1 MQNNFQINNIL
12 ERDSV
17 FIKKLDL
24 CQLRLINNK
33 NFPWV
38 ILVPE
43 IDNIAEITDLNDEQ
57 YNLLCAEIMLVSRI
71 IKAEFSP
78 DKLNIATIG
87 NVVRQMHIHIVARY
101 KNDSLFPNTVWGS
114 KSLPYEEIEYDRIA
128 KQIKNALQ

>member
-1 MQNNFQINNIL
+1 MQNNFRINNVL

-43 IDNIAEITDLNDEQ
+43 IDDISEITDLNSKQ
-57 YNLLCAEIMLVSRI
+57 YSLLCTEIMLVSRI
-71 IKAEFSP
+71 IKTQFSP

-101 KNDSLFPNTVWGS
+101 KNDPLFPNTVWGS
-114 KSLPYEEIEYDRIA
+114 KTSPYEEIECNEIV
-128 KQIKNALQ
+128 KQIKSALQ

>member
-1 MQNNFQINNIL
+1 MQNNFRINNVL

-43 IDNIAEITDLNDEQ
+43 IDDISEIIDLNSEQ
-57 YNLLCAEIMLVSRI
+57 YSLLCTEIMLVSRV
-71 IKAEFSP
+71 IKTQFSP

-101 KNDSLFPNTVWGS
+101 KNDPLSLAS
-114 KSLPYEEIEYDRIA
+114 PYCIW
-128 KQIKNALQ
+128 K

>member
-1 MQNNFQINNIL
+1 MQNNFQINNVL

-43 IDNIAEITDLNDEQ
+43 IDNISEITDLSSNQ
-57 YNLLCAEIMLVSRI
+57 YHLLCSEIMLISRI
-71 IKAEFSP
+71 IKTQFSP

-87 NVVRQMHIHIVARY
+87 NIVKQMHIHIVARY
-101 KNDSLFPNTVWGS
+101 KNDPLFPNTVWGNQP
-114 KSLPYEEIEYDRIA
+114 LPYEELECNRVI
-128 KQIKNALQ
+128 KQIKDALQ

>member
-17 FIKKLDL
+17 FIKKLNL

-43 IDNIAEITDLNDEQ
+43 IDNISEITDLNSEQ
-57 YNLLCAEIMLVSRI
+57 YSLLCSEIMLVSKI
-71 IKAEFSP
+71 IKTQFSP

-87 NVVRQMHIHIVARY
+87 NVIRQMHIHIVARY
-101 KNDSLFPNTVWGS
+101 KNDPLFPNTVWGNKPS
-114 KSLPYEEIEYDRIA
+114 PYEKIECDRIA
-128 KQIKNALQ
+128 KQIKNSLQ

>member
-1 MQNNFQINNIL
+1 MQNNFQINNVL

-33 NFPWV
+33 DFPWV

-43 IDNIAEITDLNDEQ
+43 IDNISEITDLKSEQ
-57 YNLLCAEIMLVSRI
+57 YNLLCSEIMIISRMM
-71 IKAEFSP
+71 KAIFFP

-87 NVVRQMHIHIVARY
+87 NIIRQMHIHIVARY
-101 KNDSLFPNTVWGS
+101 QNDPLFPNTVWGNQS
-114 KSLPYEEIEYDRIA
+114 SPYEEIECNRIVN
-128 KQIKNALQ
+128 QIKNALQ

>member
-1 MQNNFQINNIL
+1 MQNNFRINNIL

-24 CQLRLINNK
+24 CQLRLLNNK

-43 IDNIAEITDLNDEQ
+43 IDNISEITDLNSEQ
-57 YNLLCAEIMLVSRI
+57 YGLLCAEIMLVSRI
-71 IKAEFSP
+71 IKTQLSP

-101 KNDSLFPNTVWGS
+101 ENDPLFPNTVWGS
-114 KSLPYEEIEYDRIA
+114 QPSPYEEIECNKIV